1 MKRLILSALV
11 AIVALAAH
19 AQHDYFEKYAD
30 LEGVTSVYISKTMFK
45 LMQGLPMEIGTDDV
59 DMGKIIGK
67 LDGLYILTTEE
78 PEIMEA
84 LRKETAFITKSDD
97 FECIK
102 SKTKTKEYVNRSENN
117 GYEEIVRIKEDGQ
130 KVAIYMKEEE
140 DARTEYVVIV
150 DSPDD
155 EYVIMIFTGTL
166 LPKDVQGIIN
176 M

>member
-11 AIVALAAH
+11 AITTLAAH
-19 AQHDYFEKYAD
+19 AQHDYFDKYAD
-30 LEGVTSVYISKTMFK
+30 MEGVTSVYISKTMFK
-45 LMQGLPMEIGTDDV
+45 LMKGIPIEVDDV
-59 DMGKIIGK
+59 DMGKIINK
-67 LDGLYILTTEE
+67 LDGLYILTTEN

-84 LRKETAFITKSDD
+84 LRKETAFITKSGN

-102 SKTKTKEYVNRSENN
+102 SKTKTKEHVSHSVNN

-166 LPKDVQGIIN
+166 LPKDVQGIIS

>member
-19 AQHDYFEKYAD
+19 AQHDDFEIYAD

-102 SKTKTKEYVNRSENN
+102 SKTKTKEYVSRSENN

>member
-1 MKRLILSALV
+1 MKRFILSAFV
-11 AIVALAAH
+11 AIVTLAAH
-19 AQHDYFEKYAD
+19 AQHDYFDKYAD
-30 LEGVTSVYISKTMFK
+30 MDGVTSVYVSKTMFK
-45 LMQGLPMEIGTDDV
+45 FIQGMPIEVEDV

-67 LDGLYILTTEE
+67 LDGLYILTTDK

-84 LRKETAFITKSDD
+84 LRKETAFITKSED

-102 SKTKTKEYVNRSENN
+102 SKTKTKEYVNRSVNN

-150 DSPDD
+150 DNPDD

-176 M
+176 RE

>member
-1 MKRLILSALV
+1 MKRLILLALV
-11 AIVALAAH
+11 AIVTLTAH

-30 LEGVTSVYISKTMFK
+30 MEGVTSVYISKTMFK

-84 LRKETAFITKSDD
+84 LRKETAFITKNED

-102 SKTKTKEYVNRSENN
+102 SKTKTKEYVSRSENN